1 MTKYFIT
8 VLRYYVFDADSDD
21 EALAKFNDES
31 AFNEMIVDDESPAI
45 EMHRYTD
52 DGVHK
57 TLWNESGRWI

>member
-45 EMHRYTD
+45 ELYTYD
-52 DGVHK
+52 EQGEHK
-57 TLWNESGRWI
+57 TLWSEE